1 MQGFLARRKTLHS
14 FSKAVK
20 MTSDYFVFTIE
31 TKHYALELSAVE
43 KVIRAVELIS
53 LPESPDRVMGL
64 INLRGKMIP
73 VFNIRKKL
81 RIPEREIGPED
92 RIIISRL
99 SEYPLA
105 FIADTVEGVFTFSSL
120 AAGRGRWDKAEQI
133 FPEMEEFIEGIAD
146 IDGRP
151 VIVYNSH
158 RLFQDMPVR

>member
-1 MQGFLARRKTLHS
+1 
-14 FSKAVK
+14 

-31 TKHYALELSAVE
+31 ARHYALELSAVE

-53 LPESPDRVMGL
+53 LPESPDRVTGL

-73 VFNIRKKL
+73 VFNIRKKF
-81 RIPEREIGPED
+81 RVSERATEPED
-92 RIIISRL
+92 RIIISRV
-99 SEYPLA
+99 SGYQVA
-105 FIADTVEGVFTFSSL
+105 FIADAVEGVFSFSSL
-120 AAGRGRWDKAEQI
+120 SGDKEGQI
-133 FPEMEEFIEGIAD
+133 FPEMQEFIEGVAD